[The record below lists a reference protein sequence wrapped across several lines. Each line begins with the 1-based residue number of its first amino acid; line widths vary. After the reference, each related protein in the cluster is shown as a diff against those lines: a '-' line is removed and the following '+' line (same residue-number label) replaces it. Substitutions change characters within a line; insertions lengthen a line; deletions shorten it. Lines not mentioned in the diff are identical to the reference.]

1 MTTVRPLVIPAAAIV
16 LAGLAPGAQAR
27 TRASVNRV
35 WVKTPGPALQ
45 TAAVGMVPDRV
56 LPVQAMAPL
65 PVVART
71 SPGEAAVPGGHHPV
85 AAELTGAVATGRPA
99 IPTARGPPD

>member
-1 MTTVRPLVIPAAAIV
+1 MTTVRPLVIPAAAIM
-16 LAGLAPGAQAR
+16 LAGIAPGAQAR

-45 TAAVGMVPDRV
+45 TAAAGTVPDRV
-56 LPVQAMAPL
+56 LPVRQATTL

-71 SPGEAAVPGGHHPV
+71 SPVEIAVPGDHHPA
-85 AAELTGAVATGRPA
+85 AAELTGTAAAGRPA
-99 IPTARGPPD
+99 IATARGPPS